1 MKRAT
6 KIKYNGTSETNI
18 SDALNPDIKPLTGK
32 PVLPNILIYV
42 KETQCIRNFTMLSS
56 QYSGKTKIDIAFYRV
71 WVFNSCSIY
80 WPALLRQKQKKN
92 KKTSSSVAGIKA
104 DLAPLL
110 LLKLP
115 RNLFT
120 VKMLLNGSHRYL
132 YGINV
137 TKHVKIVL
145 KRMIKHLYSKPQKT
159 SWHCNV

>member
-1 MKRAT
+1 MFHK
-6 KIKYNGTSETNI
+6 
-18 SDALNPDIKPLTGK
+18 
-32 PVLPNILIYV
+32 
-42 KETQCIRNFTMLSS
+42 
-56 QYSGKTKIDIAFYRV
+56 
-71 WVFNSCSIY
+71 CSIY

-137 TKHVKIVL
+137 TKHVKNSAQTNDQTFVFQTTENILALLCVTPPPSCLIVQISQIQCHVNTFCIIHAVSWINL
-145 KRMIKHLYSKPQKT
+145 HQMSWCLNGIMLYVHVGLST
-159 SWHCNV
+159 TNCRE